1 MVRAP
6 GDLGSTLATVRVVCG
21 SPRCNSLAT
30 IVNSQPLYLL
40 PNGVFNHAFNF
51 SYLLTKLN
59 ALRHLQLV
67 LENHFLFTFFICFVT
82 VLKQGA

>member
-21 SPRCNSLAT
+21 SPRCNSLAR
-30 IVNSQPLYLL
+30 IVNSQLLCLL
-40 PNGVFNHAFNF
+40 PNWVFNHAFNF
-51 SYLLTKLN
+51 NYLLTKLN

-67 LENHFLFTFFICFVT
+67 LENHLFFLHFLF
-82 VLKQGA
+82 VLLQC